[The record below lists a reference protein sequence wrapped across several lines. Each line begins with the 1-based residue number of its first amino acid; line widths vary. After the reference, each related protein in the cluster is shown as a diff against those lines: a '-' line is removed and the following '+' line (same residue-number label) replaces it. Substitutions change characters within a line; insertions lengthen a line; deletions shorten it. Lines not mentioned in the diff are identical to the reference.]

1 MSEFT
6 VAQNGCFAEVLHWNL
21 IENFAGRSERLD
33 KDGLLGAHYVRN
45 EVEIRDRQSQIFGK
59 RAVMVHD
66 SENLTTG
73 AVSRETTFA
82 IGADGAKA
90 QGSAGDIDFTHD
102 AFAQPSFLFVRAN
115 TCNVLH
121 FSDKFM
127 PRSAAK
133 IVVAAQ
139 DFDVGV
145 ADAGKTNADKR
156 PAAPQIGNGLAGSE
170 ELVVADDEGEQG
182 NLLFGFFRK
191 CAPRGRRHSL
201 EQFKLCL

>member
-1 MSEFT
+1 
-6 VAQNGCFAEVLHWNL
+6 
-21 IENFAGRSERLD
+21 
-33 KDGLLGAHYVRN
+33 LLGAHHVRKQ
-45 EVEIRDRQSQIFGK
+45 VKIFDRQSQIFGK

-82 IGADGAKA
+82 IDADGAKA
-90 QGSAGDIDFTHD
+90 QGVAGDIDFTHD
-102 AFAQPSFLFVRAN
+102 AFAQPAPLFVRAN
-115 TCNVLH
+115 ARNVLH

-127 PRSAAK
+127 SRNATK

-156 PAAPQIGNGLAGSE
+156 PAAPQIGNGFAGSE
-170 ELVVADDEGEQG
+170 KLVVADDEGEQG
-182 NLLFGFFRK
+182 ILLFGFFRK

-201 EQFKLCL
+201 DQFKLGL